1 MDEKYDMLKIDVY
14 GSVQTMIGAGKL
26 NAEGSFHY
34 LDDSKVGQ
42 TQRIYS

>member
-1 MDEKYDMLKIDVY
+1 MRRAIIVTSLV

-34 LDDSKVGQ
+34 LDDTKVDDL
-42 TQRIYS
+42 